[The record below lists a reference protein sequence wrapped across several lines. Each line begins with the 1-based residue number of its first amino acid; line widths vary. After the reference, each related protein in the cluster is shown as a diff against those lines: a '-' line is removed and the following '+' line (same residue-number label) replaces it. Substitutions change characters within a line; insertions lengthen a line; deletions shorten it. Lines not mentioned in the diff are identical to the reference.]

1 MFRIVK
7 QVFVS
12 AMMFFGCNILGVNS
26 FNAVPKCILMNNQEC
41 KITPE
46 IINININEPLF
57 YPYSIKVNKCSGSC
71 NNNNDP
77 YSKLGIPDVV
87 KNVIIKVFNLRSRTN
102 ETKHIEWHE
111 TCKCKCRL
119 YASVCYN
126 KQRWNNDKRKELI
139 GKGICDK
146 RFIWNPSTCECE
158 CDKSFDVGEYL
169 DYANSK
175 CKKRLIDKLVEE
187 YSENIDEV
195 KMARI
200 TLAENEK

>member
-7 QVFVS
+7 QAFVS

-102 ETKHIEWHE
+102 ETKHI
-111 TCKCKCRL
+111 K
-119 YASVCYN
+119 
-126 KQRWNNDKRKELI
+126 
-139 GKGICDK
+139 
-146 RFIWNPSTCECE
+146 
-158 CDKSFDVGEYL
+158 
-169 DYANSK
+169 
-175 CKKRLIDKLVEE
+175 
-187 YSENIDEV
+187 
-195 KMARI
+195 
-200 TLAENEK
+200 